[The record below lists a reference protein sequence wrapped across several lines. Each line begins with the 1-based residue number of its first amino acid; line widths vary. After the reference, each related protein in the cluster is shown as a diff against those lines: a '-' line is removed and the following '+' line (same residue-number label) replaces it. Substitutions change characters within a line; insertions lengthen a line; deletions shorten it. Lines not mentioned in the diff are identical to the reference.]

1 MKNYILLFVLICS
14 ITANYAQRKK
24 TAKNQKAAA
33 PSKSVLATAGYMTAE
48 MQKNTFFVT
57 IDNNKPKK
65 DTIQF
70 KIYQDKSLPVNCTL
84 QAFTAKGQ
92 VLHCITWVD
101 SYQKNSPLIKEIIT
115 ETNTV
120 LFEATTK
127 KKLLTNVQKSTAIT
141 EKHFLDVKQ
150 TVSETIDR
158 KRNEGYI
165 FALLPNGD
173 VNLKSKNQNLILN
186 YNAEKK
192 EFASAKKK

>member
-14 ITANYAQRKK
+14 ITATYAQRKK
-24 TAKNQKAAA
+24 TTKNQKAAA

-120 LFEATTK
+120 LFDATTK